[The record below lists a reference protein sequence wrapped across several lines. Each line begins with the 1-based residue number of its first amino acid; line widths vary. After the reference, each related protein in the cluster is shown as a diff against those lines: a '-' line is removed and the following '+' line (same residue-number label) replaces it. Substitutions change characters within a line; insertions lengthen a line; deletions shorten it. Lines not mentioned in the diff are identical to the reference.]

1 MQITPG
7 VSVFTSDDKEAGR
20 VERVVIDPRT
30 REVTH
35 LVVGSSLLFN
45 DSRIIPIPM
54 ITSAD
59 EDRIVLL
66 EDQTSLEN
74 LPYFE
79 QTHFIPPSEAGDT
92 NKTPEAYPPPLY
104 WYPPAGMSSMGFP
117 GFWTYPT
124 RTEQNLP
131 EDLVALRDGAKVTDI
146 AEEDIGEI
154 ERMIMEKE
162 SGKVTHLVVGWGLIQ
177 RSHKLV
183 PAHWVEG
190 VEEDQVRLAVHKRE
204 IESLPEYND

>member
-1 MQITPG
+1 MQINPG
-7 VSVFTSDDKEAGR
+7 VSVFTSDGKEGGR
-20 VERVVIDPRT
+20 VDRVVIDPYT

-45 DSRIIPIPM
+45 DSRIIPVPM
-54 ITSAD
+54 IASAD

-66 EDQTSLEN
+66 EDQNSLEN

-79 QTHFIPPSEAGDT
+79 ETHFIPPAEGKDT
-92 NKTPEAYPPPLY
+92 NRTPEAYAPPLY

-117 GFWTYPT
+117 GVWTYPT

-146 AEEDIGEI
+146 AKEDIGEI
-154 ERMIMEKE
+154 ERVIMGEE
-162 SGKVTHLVVGWGLIQ
+162 SGKVTHFVVGWGLIQ
-177 RSHKLV
+177 RSLKLV

-204 IESLPEYND
+204 IENLPEYKD